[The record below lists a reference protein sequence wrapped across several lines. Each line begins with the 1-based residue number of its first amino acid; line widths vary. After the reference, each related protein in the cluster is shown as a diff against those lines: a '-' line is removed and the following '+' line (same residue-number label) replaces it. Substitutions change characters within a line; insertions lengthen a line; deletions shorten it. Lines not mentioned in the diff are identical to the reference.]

1 MNGVATEHPAHQLH
15 VGSASPLDECTVMNV
30 GIQDE
35 WCGDGTSCPPAARG
49 KRLAADSLPAGQP
62 RLNQPA
68 QAAHQGKFLFHKI
81 FFFPLLANDIKSR
94 TVKTY

>member
-1 MNGVATEHPAHQLH
+1 MEM
-15 VGSASPLDECTVMNV
+15 DESTVMNV

-35 WCGDGTSCPPAARG
+35 RCGDRTSCSSAARG
-49 KRLAADSLPAGQP
+49 KRLAADSLPARQP
-62 RLNQPA
+62 RLHQPA
-68 QAAHQGKFLFHKI
+68 QAAHQGKFPFHKI